1 MKRFGTFGWIVSVL
15 PCIMSMATLQA
26 QRVYDPFSLP
36 CCCFQNGRCA
46 ERPVSDDYFR
56 YNISNGVLGAT
67 LGLSGTIQWN
77 TGCFPLTNTPCITLQ
92 AEGSIQLGTTGGTN
106 LLRDSG
112 IAMTS
117 GYPWAVFPGGIYI
130 SLQER
135 RNNQTRT
142 FVWGRSQGAPNVT
155 FDKHWLGASGVY
167 IQRQW
172 YVEGWQTDMRI
183 ELIQSVARIE
193 LTVRN
198 SGTEPASLAACLRSD
213 VEVGV
218 EEGVDLNG
226 ASLPP
231 YVYVHGQ
238 RPIRVD
244 TDLQGVQVPPA
255 VEFYAARGDLF
266 GASRYI
272 LRPTAGFEDAT
283 PIDRLVFGSWYWVQ
297 GLARNA
303 PAFWEPVLFPDA
315 FITDVAINLFVNPRN
330 VAPGRER
337 KFVFYITLTPVSLNV
352 RPPIAVGI
360 ETIPVIEPN
369 QRDLSQLANGGV
381 FEVIA
386 SVTNMFHVVN
396 QEVDL
401 RNVAVDLSLPSG
413 ITLAPGESRTK
424 TISIIRPEATSAVRW
439 RVVADPRAVGFA
451 TIRVSVNAPPA
462 PPKTVSRTI
471 LISATANRELKRGFQ
486 IISIPFN
493 TTAPLVDVLGLPE
506 GTYLAKR
513 WNPTREVYETVDTL
527 QPGIGFW
534 LYLPNEG
541 TNITMSNLTFPQSVF
556 TQSVPI
562 RLSRGWNQIGNPYPY
577 PLILGQIVVVSAS
590 DPANSITF
598 FEAAQRGVIRGVLY
612 YWDEF
617 SGEYK
622 FTSDPNTPLIPHRGY
637 WIKCNDDID
646 LVFPP
651 VFIPGAGF
659 GGLPRSPTGENLNRP
674 SEWRLQLI
682 ARTARGE
689 DTQNYIGISA
699 GRSAGE
705 VEEPPTPLAEVPVR
719 LTLLK
724 PGTNTPLMQD
734 VRPASATRHT
744 FELLVEAPAGE
755 EVSLRAPN
763 VRTVP
768 TTYRLRLTDQSTGRT
783 VDLRH
788 TPEYRFTSSGR
799 NRFTLTVERGAR
811 GGALI
816 TSINIGTAGRGA
828 NSVSISYVLAQD
840 AQTEVTILGADGRV
854 IANLQRGRAATR
866 GLNTVVWNL
875 RDNEGR
881 TVPPG
886 TYRVQ
891 IEARD
896 SEGQVARAVRP
907 LLITR

>member
-1 MKRFGTFGWIVSVL
+1 MHDEPGT
-15 PCIMSMATLQA
+15 ALQA
-26 QRVYDPFSLP
+26 QRTYTPFSLP
-36 CCCFQNGRCA
+36 CCCFQNNQCA
-46 ERPVSDDYFR
+46 ERPVSDDYIAI
-56 YNISNGVLGAT
+56 NVSNGVLGAT

-77 TGCFPLTNTPCITLQ
+77 TGCFPMTNTPCITLQ

-130 SLQER
+130 SMQER

-155 FDKHWLGASGVY
+155 FDRAWPGASGVY
-167 IQRQW
+167 IRRQW

-193 LTVRN
+193 LRVRN
-198 SGTEPASLAACLRSD
+198 SGTEPASLALCLRIRCGGRGGGGCRS
-213 VEVGV
+213 ERR
-218 EEGVDLNG
+218 LT
-226 ASLPP
+226 ATLCLCAWSAP
-231 YVYVHGQ
+231 YSGGHRFAG
-238 RPIRVD
+238 
-244 TDLQGVQVPPA
+244 LQVPPA
-255 VEFYAARGDLF
+255 VEFYHARGDLF

-283 PIDRLVFGSWYWVQ
+283 PIDRLVFGELVLVRPCQDDSR
-297 GLARNA
+297 L
-303 PAFWEPVLFPDA
+303 WEPVLFPDA
-315 FITDVAINLFVNPRN
+315 FIRDVAINLFVNPRN
-330 VAPGRER
+330 FAPGQER
-337 KFVFYITLTPVSLNV
+337 VFVFYVTLTPVSLDV
-352 RPPIAVGI
+352 QPPIAVGV
-360 ETIPVIEPN
+360 ETLPVIEPD
-369 QRDLSQLANGGV
+369 QRNLAQLANGGV

-386 SVTNMFHVVN
+386 SITNMFHVVN
-396 QEVDL
+396 KEVDL
-401 RNVAVDLSLPSG
+401 RNVTVDLSLPGG

-556 TQSVPI
+556 TQSTPI

-590 DPANSITF
+590 DPRNSLSF

-637 WIKCNDDID
+637 WIKCNDDIE

-659 GGLPRSPTGENLNRP
+659 GGHPRTLATEQPNRP

-768 TTYRLRLTDQSTGRT
+768 ASYRLRLTDQSTGRT

-866 GLNTVVWNL
+866 GVNTVVWNL

>member
-1 MKRFGTFGWIVSVL
+1 MKRFRTIGLVVSALVCMVSL
-15 PCIMSMATLQA
+15 AHGQR
-26 QRVYDPFSLP
+26 QRVYSPFILP
-36 CCCFQNGRCA
+36 CCCFEGGRCA
-46 ERPVSDDYFR
+46 ERPVSDDYFH

-67 LGLSGTIQWN
+67 LGLSGTIRWN
-77 TGCFPLTNTPCITLQ
+77 TGCFPLERSPCITLQ

-106 LLRDSG
+106 LLRDG
-112 IAMTS
+112 DIAMTS

-130 SLQER
+130 SMQER

-142 FVWGRSQGAPNVT
+142 FVWGRSQGAPTVT
-155 FDKHWLGASGVY
+155 FDKSWPGASGVY
-167 IQRQW
+167 IRRQW
-172 YVEGWQTDMRI
+172 YVEGWQTDIRI

-193 LTVRN
+193 LRVRN
-198 SGTEPASLAACLRSD
+198 SGTEPAFLALCFRSD

-218 EEGVDLNG
+218 EEGVDTNG

-231 YVYVHGQ
+231 YVYIHGQ

-244 TDLQGVQVPPA
+244 TDLRGIQVPPA
-255 VEFYAARGDLF
+255 VEFYQARGDLF

-283 PIDRLVFGSWYWVQ
+283 PIDRLVFGNWEWVQ

-315 FITDVAINLFVNPRN
+315 FITDVAINLFTNPRN
-330 VAPGRER
+330 FAPGQER
-337 KFVFYITLTPVSLNV
+337 VFVFYVTLTPVSLNV
-352 RPPIAVGI
+352 QPPIAVGI

-401 RNVAVDLSLPSG
+401 RNLTVDLSLPG
-413 ITLAPGESRTK
+413 GVRLAPGESRTK
-424 TISIIRPEATSAVRW
+424 TIPLLRPESTSSVRW
-439 RVVADPRAVGFA
+439 QVVADPKAVGFA

-471 LISATANRELKRGFQ
+471 LISATASRELRRGFQ

-527 QPGIGFW
+527 QSGIGFW

-541 TNITMSNLTFPQSVF
+541 TNIAMRNVTFPQAVF
-556 TQSVPI
+556 TTSTAI
-562 RLSRGWNQIGNPYPY
+562 RLNRGWNQIGNPYPY

-590 DPANSITF
+590 DPRNSITF
-598 FEAAQRGVIRGVLY
+598 FEAAQRGVIRGVIY

-637 WIKCNDDID
+637 WLKCNDDIE

-659 GGLPRSPTGENLNRP
+659 GGQPRHAATGHSSP
-674 SEWRLQLI
+674 SAWRLQLI

-699 GRSAGE
+699 GRMAGE
-705 VEEPPTPLAEVPVR
+705 VEEPPAPLAEVPVR
-719 LTLLK
+719 LTILK
-724 PGTNTPLMQD
+724 PNTNTPLMQD

-816 TSINIGTAGRGA
+816 TSINIGAAGRGA
-828 NSVSISYVLAQD
+828 TSVSISYVLAQD

>member
-1 MKRFGTFGWIVSVL
+1 MIRRSAIGLAVSLSVCML
-15 PCIMSMATLQA
+15 ILAHGQ
-26 QRVYDPFSLP
+26 QRVYDPFTLP

-46 ERPVSDDYFR
+46 ERPVSDDYLAI
-56 YNISNGVLGAT
+56 NISNGVLGAT
-67 LGLSGTIQWN
+67 LGLSGTIQWR
-77 TGCFPLTNTPCITLQ
+77 TGCFPLERSPCITLQ

-106 LLRDSG
+106 LLRDG
-112 IAMTS
+112 DIAMTS

-130 SLQER
+130 SMQER

-142 FVWGRSQGAPNVT
+142 FVWGREQGAPTVT
-155 FDKHWLGASGVY
+155 FDKSWEGASGVY
-167 IQRQW
+167 IRRQW

-198 SGTEPASLAACLRSD
+198 SGTESASLALCFRSD

-218 EEGVDLNG
+218 EEGVDTNG
-226 ASLPP
+226 ASRPP

-244 TDLQGVQVPPA
+244 TDLRGIQVPPA
-255 VEFYAARGDLF
+255 VEFYTARGDLF

-283 PIDRLVFGSWYWVQ
+283 PIDRLVFGEWFFVQ
-297 GLARNA
+297 GPARNN
-303 PAFWEPVLFPDA
+303 PAFWEPTLFPDS
-315 FITDVAINLFVNPRN
+315 FIPDVAINLFVNPRN
-330 VAPGRER
+330 FAPGQER
-337 KFVFYITLTPVSLNV
+337 KFVFYITLTPVSLDV
-352 RPPIAVGI
+352 QPPIAVGV
-360 ETIPVIEPN
+360 ETLPVIEPD
-369 QRDLSQLANGGV
+369 QRNLSQLANGGV

-386 SVTNMFHVVN
+386 SITNMFHVVN
-396 QEVDL
+396 KEVDL
-401 RNVAVDLSLPSG
+401 RNVTVDLSLPSG

-424 TISIIRPEATSAVRW
+424 TISHIRPESTASVRW
-439 RVVADPRAVGFA
+439 RVVADPKAVGFA
-451 TIRVSVNAPPA
+451 TLRVSVNAPPA

-471 LISATANRELKRGFQ
+471 LISATASRDLKRGFQ

-513 WNPTREVYETVDTL
+513 WNPNREVYETVDIL

-541 TNITMSNLTFPQSVF
+541 TNITLSNVTFPQSVF
-556 TQSVPI
+556 ITSTAI
-562 RLSRGWNQIGNPYPY
+562 RLNRGWNQIGNPYPY

-590 DPANSITF
+590 DPRNSISF

-622 FTSDPNTPLIPHRGY
+622 FTSDPNTPIIPHRGY
-637 WIKCNDDID
+637 WIKCNDDIE

-659 GGLPRSPTGENLNRP
+659 GGQPRHAGLEHSGPNT
-674 SEWRLQLI
+674 WKLQLI
-682 ARTARGE
+682 ARTAHGE
-689 DTQNYIGISA
+689 DTQNYIGISP

-724 PGTNTPLMQD
+724 PGTNMPLMQD

-768 TTYRLRLTDQSTGRT
+768 ASYRLRLTDQSTGRT

-866 GLNTVVWNL
+866 GVNTVVWNL

>member
-1 MKRFGTFGWIVSVL
+1 MKRFRAIGWVVSVL
-15 PCIMSMATLQA
+15 ACIMSLTALQA
-26 QRVYDPFSLP
+26 QRTYTPFNLP
-36 CCCFQNGRCA
+36 CCCFQSGQCA
-46 ERPVSDDYFR
+46 QEPVSRDYR
-56 YNISNGVLGAT
+56 AINVSNGVLGAT
-67 LGLSGTIQWN
+67 LGLTGTIQWN
-77 TGCFPLTNTPCITLQ
+77 TGCFPLTDAECITLQ

-117 GYPWAVFPGGIYI
+117 GYPWAVYPGGIFI
-130 SLQER
+130 SMQER

-142 FVWGRSQGAPNVT
+142 FVWSRQAGAPSLI
-155 FDKHWLGASGVY
+155 FARAWAGASGVY
-167 IQRQW
+167 IRRQW
-172 YVEGWQTDMRI
+172 HVEGWQTDVRI

-193 LTVRN
+193 MRVRN
-198 SGTEPASLAACLRSD
+198 SGTEPASLALRLTSD

-218 EEGVDLNG
+218 EEGVDPNG

-244 TDLQGVQVPPA
+244 TDLRGIQVPPA
-255 VEFYAARGDLF
+255 VEFYLTRGDLF

-272 LRPTAGFEDAT
+272 LRPTTGFEDAT
-283 PIDRLVFGSWYWVQ
+283 PIDRLVFGEWFFIQ
-297 GLARNA
+297 GTTI
-303 PAFWEPVLFPDA
+303 WEPVLFPDS
-315 FITDVAINLFVNPRN
+315 FISDVAINLFVNPRTF
-330 VAPGRER
+330 APGQER
-337 KFVFYITLTPVSLNV
+337 VFVFYVTLTPVNIDV
-352 RPPIAVGI
+352 QPPIAVGV
-360 ETIPVIEPN
+360 ETLPVIEPN
-369 QRDLSQLANGGV
+369 QRNLAQLANGGV

-386 SVTNMFHVVN
+386 SITNMFHVVGK
-396 QEVDL
+396 EVDL
-401 RNVAVDLSLPSG
+401 RNVTVDLSLPGG

-424 TISIIRPEATSAVRW
+424 TLSIIQPEATGSVRW
-439 RVVADPRAVGFA
+439 RVVADPKAVGFA

-462 PPKTVSRTI
+462 PPKTVRRTI
-471 LISATANRELKRGFQ
+471 LISATASRELKRGFQ
-486 IISIPFN
+486 IISIPFIA
-493 TTAPLVDVLGLPE
+493 TAPLVDVLGLPE

-527 QPGIGFW
+527 QSGIGFW

-541 TNITMSNLTFPQSVF
+541 TNITMSNVRFPPAVFSASVA
-556 TQSVPI
+556 I
-562 RLSRGWNQIGNPYPY
+562 RLNRGWNQIGNPYPY
-577 PLILGQIVVVSAS
+577 PLILGQVVVVSAS
-590 DPANSITF
+590 DPRNSITF
-598 FEAAQRGVIRGVLY
+598 FEAAQRGVIRGVIY

-637 WIKCNDDID
+637 WLKCNDDIE

-651 VFIPGAGF
+651 VFMPGTGF

-699 GRSAGE
+699 GRMTGE
-705 VEEPPTPLAEVPVR
+705 VEEPPAPLAEVPVR

-724 PGTNTPLMQD
+724 PNTNTPLMQD

-768 TTYRLRLTDQSTGRT
+768 ASYRLRLTDQSTGRT

-866 GLNTVVWNL
+866 GVNTVVWNL

>member
-1 MKRFGTFGWIVSVL
+1 MMRRSAIGLAVSLSVCL
-15 PCIMSMATLQA
+15 LILAHGQ
-26 QRVYDPFSLP
+26 QRVYNPFILP

-46 ERPVSDDYFR
+46 ENPVSDDYFA

-67 LGLSGTIQWN
+67 LGLSGTIQWR
-77 TGCFPLTNTPCITLQ
+77 TGCFPLERSPCITLQ

-106 LLRDSG
+106 LLRDG
-112 IAMTS
+112 DIAMTS

-130 SLQER
+130 SMQER

-142 FVWGRSQGAPNVT
+142 FVWGRSQGANVT
-155 FDKHWLGASGVY
+155 FDKSWPGASGVY
-167 IQRQW
+167 IRRQW

-183 ELIQSVARIE
+183 ALIQSVARIE

-198 SGTEPASLAACLRSD
+198 SGTEPAFLALCLRSD

-218 EEGVDLNG
+218 EEGVDTNG

-231 YVYVHGQ
+231 YVYIQGQ

-244 TDLQGVQVPPA
+244 TDLRGIQVPPA
-255 VEFYAARGDLF
+255 VEFYQARGDLF

-283 PIDRLVFGSWYWVQ
+283 PIDRLVFGDWFWVQ

-303 PAFWEPVLFPDA
+303 PDFWEPILFPDA
-315 FITDVAINLFVNPRN
+315 FIGDVAINLFVNPRN
-330 VAPGRER
+330 FAPGQER

-352 RPPIAVGI
+352 QPPIALGI
-360 ETIPVIEPN
+360 ETLPVIEPD
-369 QRDLSQLANGGV
+369 QRNLSQLANGGV

-401 RNVAVDLSLPSG
+401 RNLSLDLSLPGG

-424 TISIIRPEATSAVRW
+424 TIPLLRPEATSFVRW
-439 RVVADPRAVGFA
+439 RVVADPKAVGFA

-471 LISATANRELKRGFQ
+471 LISATARRELRRGFQ
-486 IISIPFN
+486 IVSIPFN
-493 TTAPLVDVLGLPE
+493 ANAPLVDVLGLPE

-513 WNPTREVYETVDTL
+513 WNPTREVYETVDAL

-541 TNITMSNLTFPQSVF
+541 TNITMQNVTFPQAVF
-556 TQSVPI
+556 TTSTAV
-562 RLSRGWNQIGNPYPY
+562 RLNRGWNQIGNPYPY

-590 DPANSITF
+590 DPRNSLSF
-598 FEAAQRGVIRGVLY
+598 FEASQRGVIRGVLY

-622 FTSDPNTPLIPHRGY
+622 FTSDPNTPIIPHRGY
-637 WIKCNDDID
+637 WIKCNDDIE

-659 GGLPRSPTGENLNRP
+659 GGQPRHAGLEHSGPNA
-674 SEWRLQLI
+674 WKLQLI

-689 DTQNYIGISA
+689 DTQNYIGIST

-719 LTLLK
+719 LTILK

-744 FELLVEAPAGE
+744 FELLVEASAGE
-755 EVSLRAPN
+755 EVSLRAAN

-788 TPEYRFTSSGR
+788 TPEYRFTSSGS

-816 TSINIGTAGRGA
+816 TSITIGTAGRGA

-866 GLNTVVWNL
+866 GVNTVVWNL

>member
-15 PCIMSMATLQA
+15 AWLINLTALQA
-26 QRVYDPFSLP
+26 QRTYTPFSLP
-36 CCCFQNGRCA
+36 CCCFQNNQCA
-46 ERPVSDDYFR
+46 QNPVSDDYIAI
-56 YNISNGVLGAT
+56 NVSNGVLGAT
-67 LGLSGTIQWN
+67 LGLGGTIQWN
-77 TGCFPLTNTPCITLQ
+77 TGCFPMTNTPCITLQ
-92 AEGSIQLGTTGGTN
+92 AEGSIQFGTTGGTN

-117 GYPWAVFPGGIYI
+117 GYPWAVYPGGIYI
-130 SLQER
+130 SMQER

-142 FVWGRSQGAPNVT
+142 FVWGRQQGAPNLL
-155 FDKHWLGASGVY
+155 FDRAWPGASGVY
-167 IQRQW
+167 IRRQW

-193 LTVRN
+193 LRVRN
-198 SGTEPASLAACLRSD
+198 TGTESASLALRLASD

-218 EEGVDLNG
+218 EEGIDPNG

-231 YVYVHGQ
+231 YVYVQGQ

-244 TDLQGVQVPPA
+244 TDLRGVQVPPA
-255 VEFYAARGDLF
+255 VEFYLARGDLF

-283 PIDRLVFGSWYWVQ
+283 PIDRLVFGEWFFIQ
-297 GLARNA
+297 ATTN
-303 PAFWEPVLFPDA
+303 WEPALFPDS
-315 FITDVAINLFVNPRN
+315 FISDVAINLFVNPRN
-330 VAPGRER
+330 FAPGQER
-337 KFVFYITLTPVSLNV
+337 VFVFYVTLTPVSLDV
-352 RPPIAVGI
+352 QPPIAVGV
-360 ETIPVIEPN
+360 ETLPVIEPD
-369 QRDLSQLANGGV
+369 QRNLAQLANGGV

-386 SVTNMFHVVN
+386 SITNMFHVVN
-396 QEVDL
+396 KEVDL
-401 RNVAVDLSLPSG
+401 RNVTVDLSLPGG

-556 TQSVPI
+556 TQSTPI

-590 DPANSITF
+590 DPRNSLSF

-651 VFIPGAGF
+651 VFMPGTGF
-659 GGLPRSPTGENLNRP
+659 GGTIGGRSAMEQPNRP
-674 SEWRLQLI
+674 NEWRLQLI

-768 TTYRLRLTDQSTGRT
+768 ASYRLRLTDQSTGRT

-866 GLNTVVWNL
+866 GVNTVVWNL